1 MTNNE
6 IISYLKENRIRHT
19 VFTSMPEDVK
29 EWCEVNVYEITIPFR
44 KMTTDGWIRMN
55 YDEPFDY
62 ESVYCLDGDCEA
74 KPVEHTTTKTISA
87 FAAVNLFRKLRLLL
101 EAVGF
106 TRVSISEVREDK
118 KLDIWFQSYDVRELN
133 SFLWAGCHRYFN
145 LGGNT
150 LFSVHIDH
158 CDPDRDSK
166 GIELVM
172 SSNENFTEDKLIEL
186 EEFVKGL
193 EVYVENYLNKE

>member
-19 VFTSMPEDVK
+19 VFTYMPDDVK
-29 EWCEVNVYEITIPFR
+29 EWCEINVYETTIPFR
-44 KMTTDGWIRMN
+44 KMTTKGWIRMN

-62 ESVYCLDGDCEA
+62 ESIYCLDENGEA
-74 KPVEHTTTKTISA
+74 KQVEHTDNPVDA
-87 FAAVNLFRKLRLLL
+87 FAAVNLFIKFKLLL

-118 KLDIWFQSYDVRELN
+118 KLDIWFHSYNVRELN

-145 LGGNT
+145 LGGNV

-158 CDPDRDSK
+158 GDPDRDST
-166 GIELVM
+166 GIRLVM

-193 EVYVENYLNKE
+193 EDYVKNYLNKE